1 MLAQARDVTLV
12 FALVLALDAITLNCF
27 ELFPS
32 ECRQLFT
39 NPNQEIVGV

>member
-12 FALVLALDAITLNCF
+12 FALVLALDAITNCF